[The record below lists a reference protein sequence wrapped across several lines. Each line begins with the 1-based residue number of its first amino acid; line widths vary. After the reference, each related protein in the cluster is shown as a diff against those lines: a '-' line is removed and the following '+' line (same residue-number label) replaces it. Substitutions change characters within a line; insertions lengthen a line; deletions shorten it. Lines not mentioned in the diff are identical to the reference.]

1 MSAGGILA
9 RLRGLHEPRRFGVA
23 LVVLGCLPGAYAA
36 AGLVSDFVWR
46 TRLFG
51 SNPIKEAEHF
61 LGLWTLRFLVATL
74 CVTPLRQLL
83 GWHWLGRHRRTLG
96 LLAFAYAVLHWLT
109 YALLDV
115 QLDWDEL
122 TEDLAKRP
130 YIMIGMAALALLVPL
145 AATSTQ
151 GMIRRLGGRRW
162 SRLHR
167 LVYLVAIL
175 GVVHFW
181 MSVKADIREP
191 LAYAVVFGLLFAY
204 RLARRFRVGRF
215 FAAAG
220 ARSRRHA

>member
-1 MSAGGILA
+1 MSSAGLLA
-9 RLRGLHEPRRFGVA
+9 RLRSLREPRFFGA
-23 LVVLGCLPGAYAA
+23 SLLVLACLPAVFAIV
-36 AGLVSDFVWR
+36 GLASDILWR
-46 TRLFG
+46 TRMLG

-61 LGLWTLRFLVATL
+61 LGQWTLRLLVATL

-96 LLAFAYAVLHWLT
+96 LFAFGYATLHWLS

-115 QLDWDEL
+115 QLDWSEL
-122 TEDLAKRP
+122 LRDLGKRP
-130 YIMIGMAALALLVPL
+130 YIMIGMAALTLLTPL
-145 AATSTQ
+145 AITSTQ

-181 MSVKADIREP
+181 MSVKADIRPP
-191 LAYAVVFGLLFAY
+191 LAYATVFALLFAY
-204 RLARRFRVGRF
+204 RLWRWRGGRARPVPSSG
-215 FAAAG
+215 
-220 ARSRRHA
+220 